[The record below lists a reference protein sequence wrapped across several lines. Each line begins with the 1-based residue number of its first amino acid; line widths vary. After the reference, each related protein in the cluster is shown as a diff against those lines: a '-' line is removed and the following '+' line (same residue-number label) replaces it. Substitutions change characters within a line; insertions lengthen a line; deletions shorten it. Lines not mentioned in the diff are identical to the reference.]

1 MANNSYKNPSMKQL
15 DILKTENEIER
26 SHYPIL
32 LQAQKAWENIE
43 HFRKSENETGT
54 ILMENNGTT

>member
-32 LQAQKAWENIE
+32 LQAQKHGRI
-43 HFRKSENETGT
+43 
-54 ILMENNGTT
+54 